1 MSAPQKYIIELPL
14 DKKRMERVEKEAPEL
29 KQYIKEAF
37 GGLLKLLEVE
47 VTPEQWKRIQ
57 EVFPPARTTPHG
69 TIEQLPKAFKDAL
82 FDAVV
87 RLKRLDPSVIDE
99 VWKNIEEIKKK
110 AYEEPL
116 FK

>member
-1 MSAPQKYIIELPL
+1 MSAPQTYKIELPL
-14 DKKRMERVEKEAPEL
+14 DRKRIERIEKEAPEL

-47 VTPEQWKRIQ
+47 VTAEQWSKIQ
-57 EVFPPARTTPHG
+57 SDFPVARTTPHG
-69 TIEQLPKAFKDAL
+69 TIEQLPKAFKEAL

-87 RLKRLDPSVIDE
+87 RLKKLDPSVIDE
-99 VWKNIEEIKKK
+99 VYKNIEEIKKK